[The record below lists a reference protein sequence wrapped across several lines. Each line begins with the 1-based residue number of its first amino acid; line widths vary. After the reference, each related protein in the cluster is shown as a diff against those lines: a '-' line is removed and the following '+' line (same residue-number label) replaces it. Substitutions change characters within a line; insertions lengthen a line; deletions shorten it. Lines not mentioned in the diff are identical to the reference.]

1 MDRPGTGIAK
11 NGMEVLVLTGVSQP
25 AIAALLAGEMQMVYG
40 GSTAALGAV
49 SNGADLKVI
58 AALTNL

>member
-1 MDRPGTGIAK
+1 MIAK